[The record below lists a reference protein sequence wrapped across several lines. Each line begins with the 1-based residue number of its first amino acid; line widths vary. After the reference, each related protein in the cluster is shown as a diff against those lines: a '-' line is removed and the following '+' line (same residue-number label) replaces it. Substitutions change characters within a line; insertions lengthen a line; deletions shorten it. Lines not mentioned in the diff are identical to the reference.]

1 MKEGAGRS
9 DVPKFAANL
18 STLFCELP
26 FLDRFE
32 AAAAAG
38 FRAVECQFPY
48 RYETDQIAEQLRAL
62 ELSLVLLN
70 LPAGDLA
77 SGDIG
82 IAVDRGR
89 VPECREAIDQG
100 LAYAATLECP
110 MVHLL
115 SGRLGPEI
123 DSKSAIETYVEH
135 LRYAAEQS
143 ADQGLKILVEPF
155 NATDVPGYLVSSA
168 DQASDIIERAG
179 SIRVGLQFDFYHA
192 QMTHGDLAE
201 SFRRHLDKISHIQIS
216 GVPGR
221 HEPDSGEINYPFLF
235 DLVDTSGYE
244 GYIGCEY
251 HPAESTLKGLGW
263 LEPYR
268 PL

>member
-1 MKEGAGRS
+1 M
-9 DVPKFAANL
+9 PKFAANL
-18 STLFCELP
+18 STLFCEYP

-48 RYETDQIAEQLRAL
+48 RHEAAEIAERLQAL
-62 ELSLVLLN
+62 ELNLVLLN
-70 LPAGDLA
+70 LPAGDLE

-82 IAVDRGR
+82 IAADPGR
-89 VPECREAIDQG
+89 EVECRSAIDQG
-100 LAYAATLECP
+100 LAYAATLSCP

-115 SGRLGPEI
+115 SGRVSPGL
-123 DSKSAIETYVEH
+123 DSELAVGTYVDN
-135 LRYAAEQS
+135 LLYAANQS
-143 ADQGLKILVEPF
+143 AGTGQKVLIEPF
-155 NATDVPGYLVSSA
+155 NATDVPGYLVGSA
-168 DQASDIIERAG
+168 AQASEIIDKAA
-179 SIRVGLQFDFYHA
+179 SSRVALQFDFYHA
-192 QMTHGDLAE
+192 QMGQGDLAE
-201 SFRRHLDKISHIQIS
+201 TFSRHLDQIAHIQIS

-221 HEPDSGEINYPFLF
+221 HEPDEGEINYPFLF
-235 DLVDTSGYE
+235 ELIDALGYE

-251 HPAESTLKGLGW
+251 HPVAATLDGLGW